1 MTGAL
6 FHGKESAL
14 FFKNGILFYFVPVRA
29 AVAEYV
35 NPASYLM
42 NHIGIH
48 PAESDIFIIFQMAYI
63 FAPGVKKKG
72 FAGVFRIS
80 RFSGLVYAGHVE
92 LVFNGPGLVQGW
104 FLILGQAAGTKKR
117 STSIRASRRMSSGKR
132 MS

>member
-1 MTGAL
+1 MCGLYFHSASFRLFYHFSCGAL
-6 FHGKESAL
+6 SEDRGASYIIAAFLSGRQGESILVYMNNREHL
-14 FFKNGILFYFVPVRA
+14 FMVPSSPLFPSAWILIHPVPVGA

-72 FAGVFRIS
+72 FAGIFRIS
-80 RFSGLVYAGHVE
+80 
-92 LVFNGPGLVQGW
+92 
-104 FLILGQAAGTKKR
+104 
-117 STSIRASRRMSSGKR
+117 
-132 MS
+132 